1 MLTAINTILEMAATL
16 ICVNYLF
23 GKRYYFS
30 IYDAV
35 FMVAEV
41 TLIESAN
48 YFGLSKGMALF
59 GYVGIYIYE
68 LLKFK
73 CSIRKANVN
82 LVLVAIYCIFAQVI
96 CSMPVFALENWV
108 SVDWVMLGINFLVL
122 VLSVV
127 ISKTG
132 YFYKVSQGIDN
143 YTMLSK
149 IAAGICLIGGIYLLI
164 IYKME
169 EYLRRTDYIIFGI
182 WTILI
187 GVLIFSWQ
195 RERYEKIAKEKELE
209 LEQAYEVVY
218 EQLLESIRRKQHDF
232 HNQINAIYSHH
243 LIAKDYD
250 TLVSLQKEYCS
261 EILNENRYARLV
273 SNGSPTIIAF
283 LYSKFVE
290 AETKGCHI
298 TYDIKIDDMQG
309 YLPKYKMIEIL
320 GILLDNAMEAVEQ
333 RDSKNIT
340 VKMLEQLEQLSVAIK
355 NNSMHYEREEIMRF
369 FEPGY
374 SKKGEGR
381 GIGLSKVR
389 EILLKYHAGI
399 KVSCEKEEFVFE
411 FILPKIKDSHAA
423 VL

>member
-132 YFYKVSQGIDN
+132 YFY
-143 YTMLSK
+143 
-149 IAAGICLIGGIYLLI
+149 
-164 IYKME
+164 
-169 EYLRRTDYIIFGI
+169 
-182 WTILI
+182 
-187 GVLIFSWQ
+187 
-195 RERYEKIAKEKELE
+195 
-209 LEQAYEVVY
+209 
-218 EQLLESIRRKQHDF
+218 
-232 HNQINAIYSHH
+232 
-243 LIAKDYD
+243 
-250 TLVSLQKEYCS
+250 
-261 EILNENRYARLV
+261 
-273 SNGSPTIIAF
+273 
-283 LYSKFVE
+283 
-290 AETKGCHI
+290 
-298 TYDIKIDDMQG
+298 
-309 YLPKYKMIEIL
+309 
-320 GILLDNAMEAVEQ
+320 
-333 RDSKNIT
+333 
-340 VKMLEQLEQLSVAIK
+340 
-355 NNSMHYEREEIMRF
+355 
-369 FEPGY
+369 
-374 SKKGEGR
+374 
-381 GIGLSKVR
+381 IGLSKVR

>member
-1 MLTAINTILEMAATL
+1 M
-16 ICVNYLF
+16 
-23 GKRYYFS
+23 S
-30 IYDAV
+30 
-35 FMVAEV
+35 
-41 TLIESAN
+41 
-48 YFGLSKGMALF
+48 
-59 GYVGIYIYE
+59 
-68 LLKFK
+68 
-73 CSIRKANVN
+73 
-82 LVLVAIYCIFAQVI
+82 
-96 CSMPVFALENWV
+96 
-108 SVDWVMLGINFLVL
+108 
-122 VLSVV
+122 
-127 ISKTG
+127 
-132 YFYKVSQGIDN
+132 
-143 YTMLSK
+143 
-149 IAAGICLIGGIYLLI
+149 LIGGIYLLI

-298 TYDIKIDDMQG
+298 AYDIKIDDMQG

-320 GILLDNAMEAVEQ
+320 GVLLDNAMEAVEQ

-340 VKMLEQLEQLSVAIK
+340 VKMLEQPEQLSVAIK
-355 NNSMHYEREEIMRF
+355 NDSMHYEREEIMRF